1 MPSTAIRRLSYDA
14 QTQTLFVTFVDGDLY
29 AYAGVPERVSAAF
42 ERARSKGGFFA
53 RCIRNRYA
61 YRRLAVDSEPS
72 PSAPPGGPAW
82 PPPAGAAH

>member
-29 AYAGVPERVSAAF
+29 AYAAVPERVNLAF

-53 RCIRNRYA
+53 RHIRGRYA
-61 YRRLAVDSEPS
+61 YRRLMADGEPS
-72 PSAPPGGPAW
+72 PSAQPGGRAS